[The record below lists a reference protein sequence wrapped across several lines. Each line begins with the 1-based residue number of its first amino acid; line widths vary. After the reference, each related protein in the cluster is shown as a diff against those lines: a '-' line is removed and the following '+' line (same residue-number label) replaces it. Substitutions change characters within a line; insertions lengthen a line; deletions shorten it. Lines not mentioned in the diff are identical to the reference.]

1 MSADRERDDALLAD
15 VREVMDRPRAPDDF
29 HRRLHE
35 AVDAGFLDPPRR
47 RRRWPVALAVA
58 MSAAAVLAAVV
69 MPRLLATRD
78 AGPDTEALQM
88 RSADG
93 VPLAVEMSVLA
104 VAEEGSSS
112 AWVHAGDAVAP
123 GTWLRFRVEAPPGV
137 HLALARLGEEVEIFY
152 RWPQE
157 GGTEARVARDG
168 DVWYSVEG
176 LVGEQTFACVAADR
190 SMDEGQVAL
199 AAHGGELAGERVRV
213 LRLPVVVVE

>member
-1 MSADRERDDALLAD
+1 MSTDRERDDALLAD
-15 VREVMDRPRAPDDF
+15 VREVMDRPRAPDAF

-47 RRRWPVALAVA
+47 RRRWPVVLAVA
-58 MSAAAVLAAVV
+58 AAAAAVVAAVLV
-69 MPRLLATRD
+69 PRLLATRD
-78 AGPDTEALQM
+78 ASSDPDALRM

-112 AWVHAGDAVAP
+112 AWVHAGDAVAS

-137 HLALARLGEEVEIFY
+137 HLALVRLGDDVEVFY
-152 RWPQE
+152 RWPLE

-176 LVGEQTFACVAADR
+176 VAGEQTFVCVATDR
-190 SMDEGQVAL
+190 SLDQEQAAHVAL
-199 AAHGGELAGERVRV
+199 GGELAGERTRV
-213 LRLPVVVVE
+213 LRLPVVVE